1 MPINAGTAIA
11 YLELDTSKFTSGF
24 QSAYNDL
31 KVFADRSST
40 AEQKLKGLSSAF
52 GTVGSVLSKS
62 VTLPIVGVGVAA
74 LKTSTDFE
82 KGMSQV
88 KAIANATGEEFDQ
101 LHDKAL
107 ELGADTSFS
116 ASEVANAMTE
126 MAKAGWTTQDILDG
140 MQGVLDAT
148 AASGENLAT
157 VSTIVADAVTTFG
170 LSASESTRVADLLS
184 QAANAGTISVSD
196 LGESLKYIGPI
207 ANTMG
212 FSIED
217 VTTAITA
224 MSEAGIRGS
233 QAGTSLRMMFTR
245 LFKPTDQV
253 RDAMDELNIVIA
265 DENGNFKD
273 MDTILAEMRET
284 FQTLTPEQQAYYAAT
299 LAGAEASSGLISILN
314 MTQEEY
320 DAIAATMDNASGT
333 AAQTAAVMKDNL
345 AGSLE
350 QLGGALESAG
360 IVIGEVLTP
369 YIRDLADWIQELVN
383 KFNGLS
389 EEEQEQVV
397 KIGAVVASIGP
408 ALLIF
413 SKLMSVASTAAGAI
427 RTVTAAFSTMGEAIT
442 LVNAG
447 FPHLAAQMG
456 GVSGLVGQLS
466 LGFSGA
472 LVPILAVVAAIG
484 TLVAAFVTLWKTNEE
499 FRNNITNTWNEI
511 KQAFTD
517 FFDGVTERINQLGFD
532 FENITQVLSA
542 AWLTFCNVIAPIF
555 EGAFQTVLVVV
566 QGILNNILSVMDI
579 FIGIFTGNWEQ
590 AINGVKGF
598 LTNFVQTASSLIS
611 NIFGVVGS
619 VGSKILSALGFEE
632 AAQQFQ
638 EFFDTAN
645 EVLGEVTEVVSEF
658 VVDMVDFFTKELPE
672 AFDTF
677 VNETLPNAIDSV
689 KETINGIIET
699 ITSIPGKVSNAF
711 SSLVATIVNF
721 ANNVKN
727 TIVEAFNTLINET
740 IPNFINS
747 VVQWFTELPNRI
759 GYALGTIAG
768 TIVKVFAGIGIWA
781 TTELPLLIENI
792 VSWFAQL
799 PDKIYNAIVQ
809 TITNVTNWGNQ
820 VYQQATT
827 SATNTVNDVTTW
839 FSELPDK
846 IYNAIVDTI
855 NRIVEWGNQVYQQA
869 VDAVTK
875 TVNDIVTWFSEL
887 PGKIKAVFDSVIEK
901 VIEWK
906 DSFLNFIT
914 VEIPALV
921 ETFVSWFTSL
931 PDRFIEIGTNIINGL
946 WQGIQNAWSGL
957 MSGVTD
963 FCNGFLDGFR
973 NALDMHSPSKKMEE
987 IGTLSIDGLMKPF
1000 SSLEKLQQIKTFA
1013 QTLLETL
1020 RTALNP
1026 EIFAEIMAQ
1035 FLEGANEVLQTWGQG
1050 LTESG
1055 SQMGQ
1060 AFVSGFL
1067 NPFATMAEQ
1076 LSILLSTILEY
1087 INSWVIMMNETSNTM
1102 SLNFVNT
1109 IMSQFSRIPGIVS
1122 MYLNQT
1128 YALTF
1133 NWSINM
1139 RVLATT
1145 TATMFIQNL
1154 FVILNTLPT
1163 RMSQLLTRVV
1173 NTILSYR
1180 ELMFQ
1185 AGTAIMQRML
1195 DGMQEVGTQMLSY
1208 CRSLTNQ
1215 IMNIFRLMI
1224 SNVLHQMDAFVS
1236 QMISYMAN
1244 MTDNVI
1250 SYCDR
1255 MISAFN
1261 RLIAKAKE
1269 ARAAA
1274 ASVNGSHANG
1284 LDYVPFDGYIA
1295 ELHKGER
1302 VLTRQENEAY
1312 SQGRIGTSGGDTFN
1326 FYNTQPN
1333 PYEYARQ
1340 MKRAKRELLHT

>member
-24 QSAYNDL
+24 RSAYNDL
-31 KVFADRSST
+31 KLFADRSST

-52 GTVGSVLSKS
+52 GAVGSVLSKS

-224 MSEAGIRGS
+224 MSEAGIKGS

-253 RDAMDELNIVIA
+253 LDAMNELNIVIA

-284 FQTLTPEQQAYYAAT
+284 FRTLTPEQQAYYAAT

-345 AGSLE
+345 AGALE
-350 QLGGALESAG
+350 ELGGAVESAG

-369 YIRDLADWIQELVN
+369 YIRNLAEWLQDLVN
-383 KFNGLS
+383 RFNALS
-389 EEEQEQVV
+389 EEEQEQIV
-397 KIGAVVASIGP
+397 KIGAVVAAIGP

-413 SKLMSVASTAAGAI
+413 SKLLSVASTAAGAI
-427 RTVTAAFSTMGEAIT
+427 RALSGAFGTLQEAIV
-442 LVNAG
+442 LINAG
-447 FPHLAAQMG
+447 FPHLASQMG
-456 GVSGLVGQLS
+456 GIAGIAGQLS

-484 TLVAAFVTLWKTNEE
+484 TLIAAFVTLWKTNEE
-499 FRNNITNTWNEI
+499 FRNNITKTWNEI

-542 AWLTFCNVIAPIF
+542 AWLTFCNVIAPVF
-555 EGAFQTVLVVV
+555 EGAFQTVSIVV
-566 QGILNNILSVMDI
+566 QNVLNTILSIMDV
-579 FIGIFTGNWEQ
+579 FIGVFTGNWEQ
-590 AINGVKGF
+590 VSQGIQGILNGIIE
-598 LTNFVQTASSLIS
+598 TASNFAV
-611 NIFGVVGS
+611 NILNVIGQVGAN
-619 VGSKILSALGFEE
+619 ILSMLGFEE
-632 AAQQFQ
+632 AAVQFQ
-638 EFFDTAN
+638 NFFTNVSSIIGNLTTIITSFVSNIINFFVVTIPNAFN
-645 EVLGEVTEVVSEF
+645 NFINQTIPNTVNGVTE
-658 VVDMVDFFTKELPE
+658 
-672 AFDTF
+672 
-677 VNETLPNAIDSV
+677 
-689 KETINGIIET
+689 G
-699 ITSIPGKVSNAF
+699 F
-711 SSLVATIVNF
+711 SSLPYAIGNILGQMVANVVNAF
-721 ANNVKN
+721 VNIYN
-727 TIVEAFNTLINET
+727 TV
-740 IPNFINS
+740 
-747 VVQWFTELPNRI
+747 TEQVPVI
-759 GYALGTIAG
+759 
-768 TIVKVFAGIGIWA
+768 
-781 TTELPLLIENI
+781 IENI
-792 VSWFAQL
+792 
-799 PDKIYNAIVQ
+799 
-809 TITNVTNWGNQ
+809 
-820 VYQQATT
+820 
-827 SATNTVNDVTTW
+827 TTW
-839 FSELPDK
+839 FSQLPE
-846 IYNAIVDTI
+846 
-855 NRIVEWGNQVYQQA
+855 RIAQA
-869 VDAVTK
+869 FA
-875 TVNDIVTWFSEL
+875 
-887 PGKIKAVFDSVIEK
+887 SVIERAFEWYENFTNF
-901 VIEWK
+901 VDTQIPIIIE
-906 DSFLNFIT
+906 N
-914 VEIPALV
+914 
-921 ETFVSWFTSL
+921 FVSWFMSL
-931 PDRFIEIGTNIINGL
+931 PDQFMEIGTNIINGL

-957 MSGVTD
+957 MSGVTE

-1000 SSLEKLQQIKTFA
+1000 SSLEKLQQVRMFA
-1013 QTLLETL
+1013 ETLLETL

-1026 EIFAEIMAQ
+1026 ETFAEIMTQ

-1060 AFVSGFL
+1060 AFVAGFL
-1067 NPFATMAEQ
+1067 TPFATMAEQ
-1076 LSILLSTILEY
+1076 LSTLLSTILEY
-1087 INSWVIMMNETSNTM
+1087 INSWVIMMNETSNAM
-1102 SLNFVNT
+1102 SMNFVNT

-1195 DGMQEVGTQMLSY
+1195 DGMQEVGTQMLNY

-1224 SNVLHQMDAFVS
+1224 SNVLHQMDGFVS
-1236 QMISYMAN
+1236 QMISYMAR
-1244 MTDNVI
+1244 MSDSVI
-1250 SYCDR
+1250 SYCNR

-1261 RLIAKAKE
+1261 RLIAKAAE

-1312 SQGRIGTSGGDTFN
+1312 SQGRTGTGGGDVFN

>member
-31 KVFADRSST
+31 KVFAGRSST

-62 VTLPIVGVGVAA
+62 VILPIVGVGVAA

-88 KAIANATGEEFDQ
+88 KAITNATGEEFDQ

-224 MSEAGIRGS
+224 MSEAGIKGS

-273 MDTILAEMRET
+273 MDTILAELRGT

-333 AAQTAAVMKDNL
+333 AAQTAEVMKDNL
-345 AGSLE
+345 AGALE
-350 QLGGALESAG
+350 ELGGAVESAV
-360 IVIGEVLTP
+360 IVIREVLAP
-369 YIRDLADWIQELVN
+369 YIRNLAEWLQDLVN
-383 KFNGLS
+383 RFNALS
-389 EEEQEQVV
+389 EEEQEQIV
-397 KIGAVVASIGP
+397 KIGAVVAAIGP

-413 SKLMSVASTAAGAI
+413 SKLLSVASTAAGAI
-427 RTVTAAFSTMGEAIT
+427 RALSGAFGTLQEAIV
-442 LVNAG
+442 LINAG
-447 FPHLAAQMG
+447 FPHLASQMG
-456 GVSGLVGQLS
+456 GIAGIAGQLS
-466 LGFSGA
+466 LGFGGA
-472 LVPILAVVAAIG
+472 LVSILAVVAAVG

-511 KQAFTD
+511 KQAFTE

-542 AWLTFCNVIAPIF
+542 AWLTFCNVIAPVF
-555 EGAFQTVLVVV
+555 EGAFQTVSIVV
-566 QGILNNILSVMDI
+566 QNVLNTILSIMDV
-579 FIGIFTGNWEQ
+579 FIGVFTGNWEQ
-590 AINGVKGF
+590 VSQGIQG
-598 LTNFVQTASSLIS
+598 
-611 NIFGVVGS
+611 
-619 VGSKILSALGFEE
+619 IL
-632 AAQQFQ
+632 
-638 EFFDTAN
+638 
-645 EVLGEVTEVVSEF
+645 
-658 VVDMVDFFTKELPE
+658 
-672 AFDTF
+672 
-677 VNETLPNAIDSV
+677 
-689 KETINGIIET
+689 NGIIET
-699 ITSIPGKVSNAF
+699 ASNFAVNILNVIGQVGANILSMLGLEEAATQFQNFFMTVSGIISNLTTIVTGFVSNIVNFFVVTIPNAFNNFINQTVPNTVNGVTEGF
-711 SSLVATIVNF
+711 SSLSYAIRNILGQMVANVVNAF
-721 ANNVKN
+721 VDIYN
-727 TIVEAFNTLINET
+727 TV
-740 IPNFINS
+740 
-747 VVQWFTELPNRI
+747 TEQVPVI
-759 GYALGTIAG
+759 
-768 TIVKVFAGIGIWA
+768 
-781 TTELPLLIENI
+781 IENI
-792 VSWFAQL
+792 
-799 PDKIYNAIVQ
+799 
-809 TITNVTNWGNQ
+809 
-820 VYQQATT
+820 
-827 SATNTVNDVTTW
+827 TTW
-839 FSELPDK
+839 FSQLPE
-846 IYNAIVDTI
+846 
-855 NRIVEWGNQVYQQA
+855 RIAQA
-869 VDAVTK
+869 FA
-875 TVNDIVTWFSEL
+875 
-887 PGKIKAVFDSVIEK
+887 SVIERAFEWYENFTNF
-901 VIEWK
+901 VDTQIPIIIE
-906 DSFLNFIT
+906 N
-914 VEIPALV
+914 
-921 ETFVSWFTSL
+921 FVSWFISL

-1000 SSLEKLQQIKTFA
+1000 SSLEKLQHIKTFA

-1055 SQMGQ
+1055 SQIGQ

-1076 LSILLSTILEY
+1076 LSILLNTIMEY
-1087 INSWVIMMNETSNTM
+1087 INSWVIMMNETSNAM

-1195 DGMQEVGTQMLSY
+1195 DGMQEVGTQMLNY

-1236 QMISYMAN
+1236 QMISYMAR
-1244 MTDNVI
+1244 MSDSVT
-1250 SYCDR
+1250 SYCNR

-1261 RLIAKAKE
+1261 RLIAKAEE

-1302 VLTRQENEAY
+1302 VLTRQENEEY
-1312 SQGRIGTSGGDTFN
+1312 NQGRTGTGGGDVFN